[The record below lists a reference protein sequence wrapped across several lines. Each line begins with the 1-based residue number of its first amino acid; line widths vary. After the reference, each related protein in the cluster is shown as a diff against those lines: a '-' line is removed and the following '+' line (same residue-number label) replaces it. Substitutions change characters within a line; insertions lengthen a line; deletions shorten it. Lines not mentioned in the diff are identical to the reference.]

1 VTLAQTLIFASI
13 YFAAVA
19 TPGPGVAAIVAR
31 GLAQGTRG
39 SVPFILGFVAGDLI
53 WLTFAV
59 LGLSV
64 VASTFETLFLLI
76 KYAGCLY
83 LLFVA
88 WKIWNAPVLAQ
99 NVEAEAGVG
108 AAWPSFLGSLTLT
121 LGNPKVIIFFMSI
134 MPLVVDMNA
143 ITPLVVAQLM
153 GMAFFVLTPVMA
165 AWLTLADRAR
175 RLFTSKKALNRINK
189 GTAGIM
195 AGTAVAIAVKS

>member
-31 GLAQGTRG
+31 GLAQGTKG
-39 SVPFILGFVAGDLI
+39 AVPFILGFVAGDLI

-64 VASTFETLFLLI
+64 VAKTFETLFLLI

-88 WKIWNAPVLAQ
+88 WKIWHAPVLTQ
-99 NVEAEAGVG
+99 NVEAEASLSS
-108 AAWPSFLGSLTLT
+108 AWPSFLGSLMLT

-165 AWLTLADRAR
+165 AWLILADRAR
-175 RLFTSKKALNRINK
+175 RLFTSKVALNRINK

>member
-1 VTLAQTLIFASI
+1 VTLTQTLIFASI
-13 YFAAVA
+13 YFTAVA

-31 GLAQGTRG
+31 GLAQGTKG
-39 SVPFILGFVAGDLI
+39 AVPFILGFVAGDLI

-64 VASTFETLFLLI
+64 VAKTFETLFLLI
-76 KYAGCLY
+76 KYAGCVY

-88 WKIWNAPVLAQ
+88 WKIWHAPVLAQ
-99 NVEAEAGVG
+99 NVEAQVG
-108 AAWPSFLGSLTLT
+108 LTAAWPSFLGSLTLT

-143 ITPLVVAQLM
+143 ITPLVVMQLM

-165 AWLTLADRAR
+165 AWLILADRAR
-175 RLFTSKKALNRINK
+175 RLFTSEVALKRINK